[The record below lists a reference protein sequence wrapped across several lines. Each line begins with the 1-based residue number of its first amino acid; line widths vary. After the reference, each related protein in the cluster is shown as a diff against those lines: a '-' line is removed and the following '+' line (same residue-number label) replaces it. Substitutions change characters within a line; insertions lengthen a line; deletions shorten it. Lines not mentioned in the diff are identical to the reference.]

1 MIRKLAAMLRKSM
14 EKRSISRRREYSVPV
29 TISFEKD
36 RNTGS
41 LNKSFYEL
49 SVAGET
55 IDLSSSGIGFIVS
68 TIRIREYYL
77 VGEGRILNAE
87 LSLPNGKVKMQV
99 IGQRYEQVGEHV
111 STTQY
116 LVGAKII
123 NMSDRDADIYNEF
136 LTNKKANARSLALG
150 IDEV

>member
-1 MIRKLAAMLRKSM
+1 MD
-14 EKRSISRRREYSVPV
+14 KRAISRRREISVPV
-29 TISFEKD
+29 TISFERD

-41 LNKSFYEL
+41 LPKSFTDL
-49 SVAGET
+49 FVVGET
-55 IDLSSSGIGFIVS
+55 SDLSSTGIGFRVS
-68 TIRIREYYL
+68 TIRLREYYL

-99 IGQRYEQVGEHV
+99 IGQRYEQVGQHV

-123 NMSDRDADIYNEF
+123 NMSAGDTDIYKEF
-136 LTNKKANARSLALG
+136 LTNRKAKTGSLTLG
-150 IDEV
+150 IDEG